1 MICST
6 RWPPANSF
14 RHGRLFLAALSFL
27 LAGCDR
33 DDLDYAVGTI
43 ERYRIDVVAD
53 SGEPVIELHVAEGDA
68 VEPGMPLLVQD
79 PGKLKIALTQ
89 ARSEEA
95 VAFARLREAEAGPR
109 AQEIDKARAQ
119 LASAK
124 AALATAENELARQRS
139 LIERH
144 YASESRVNLLQG
156 EVDTAA
162 ARVEEIAAQLAE
174 LLEGTRSEQID
185 QALASYAAAQAR
197 VADLSFDLE
206 RTVVRSPVAGV
217 VEGLP
222 FRLGERPAR
231 GQVVIAL
238 LSDERTFARVHIP
251 QPLRTRVA
259 LGDSALIRVD
269 GHEKD
274 YPGHVR
280 WISSE
285 AAFTPYYAL
294 TQHDR
299 SRLAYLAEIDLVDG
313 IILPAGVPAE
323 VRFPDLAAD

>member
-1 MICST
+1 M
-6 RWPPANSF
+6 
-14 RHGRLFLAALSFL
+14 L
-27 LAGCDR
+27 LLGGCDR

-53 SGEPVIELHVAEGDA
+53 SGEPVIELNVLEGDR
-68 VEPGMPLLVQD
+68 VHPGMPLLAQD
-79 PGKLKIALTQ
+79 PGKLKIALDQ
-89 ARSEEA
+89 AHSEEA

-119 LASAK
+119 LASSRAV
-124 AALATAENELARQRS
+124 LATAENELERQRS
-139 LIERH
+139 LIARN

-156 EVDTAA
+156 EVDTAT
-162 ARVEEIAAQLAE
+162 ARVEEITAQLAE

-185 QALASYAAAQAR
+185 QARAAYAATQAR
-197 VADLSFDLE
+197 VADLSFDMQ
-206 RTVVRSPVAGV
+206 RTIVRSPVSGV
-217 VEGLP
+217 VESLP

-231 GQVVIAL
+231 GQTVITL

-251 QPLRTRVA
+251 QPLRTGIG
-259 LGDSALIRVD
+259 LGDTALIRID
-269 GHEKD
+269 GHEQE
-274 YPGHVR
+274 YSGRVR

-299 SRLAYLAEIDLVDG
+299 SRLAYLAEIDLIDAVD
-313 IILPAGVPAE
+313 LPVGVPAE
-323 VRFPDLAAD
+323 VRFPGLAAD

>member
-1 MICST
+1 MT
-6 RWPPANSF
+6 RC
-14 RHGRLFLAALSFL
+14 RDVAASL
-27 LAGCDR
+27 LMLLLGGCDR

-53 SGEPVIELHVAEGDA
+53 SGEPVIELNVLEGDR
-68 VEPGMPLLVQD
+68 VHPGMPLLAQD
-79 PGKLKIALTQ
+79 PGKLKIALDQ
-89 ARSEEA
+89 AHSEEA

-119 LASAK
+119 LASSRAV
-124 AALATAENELARQRS
+124 LATAENELERQRS
-139 LIERH
+139 LIARN

-156 EVDTAA
+156 EVDTAT
-162 ARVEEIAAQLAE
+162 ARVEEITAQLAE

-185 QALASYAAAQAR
+185 QARAAYAATQAR
-197 VADLSFDLE
+197 VADLSFDMQ
-206 RTVVRSPVAGV
+206 RTIVRSPVSGV
-217 VEGLP
+217 VESLP

-231 GQVVIAL
+231 GQTVITL

-251 QPLRTRVA
+251 QPLRTGIG
-259 LGDSALIRVD
+259 LGDTALIRVD
-269 GHEKD
+269 GHEQE
-274 YPGHVR
+274 YSGRVR

-299 SRLAYLAEIDLVDG
+299 SRLAYLAEIDLIDAVD
-313 IILPAGVPAE
+313 LPVGVPAE
-323 VRFPDLAAD
+323 VRFPGLAAD